1 MQRLA
6 SWASR
11 KFILGTN
18 SLMKDRKTGI
28 QAVASAH
35 RRRRRRRGRGRRGQ
49 RQAET
54 GSPTSVRSGLPDGG
68 SAGRPTN
75 PETRLQR
82 AIGLL
87 QAMDITLL
95 EEGLWAIEVIK
106 QAAPET
112 LASLLR

>member
-6 SWASR
+6 SWASH

-18 SLMKDRKTGI
+18 SVMKDRKTGI
-28 QAVASAH
+28 QVWPLPTADAVAGAVADD
-35 RRRRRRRGRGRRGQ
+35 GADTKL
-49 RQAET
+49 RQ
-54 GSPTSVRSGLPDGG
+54 GLRLLSEAD
-68 SAGRPTN
+68 SQMAAVQDEPTN

-95 EEGLWAIEVIK
+95 EEGIWAIEVIK

-112 LASLLR
+112 LASLLH